1 MEDIIRL
8 GKKKYCQGEPIAT
21 LRLPGSLHC
30 AAVESGQCHV
40 NGFYFCL
47 IMLFAGKPRVSMR
60 GCSAAVSQCLT
71 GGFVLSLSGCSHW
84 REGGKGWG
92 RVGLGVQGG
101 ANSELN
107 EPPGSLGVVRQPP
120 TFPTRVLPPSL
131 GLPLPCRSL
140 ALSLFLAL
148 SLTKLDRR
156 PTGPDPRTGSSQ
168 LAYQELPQGSPD
180 TVIEGEQRKQGP
192 QKTELWPFWEAFCF
206 LCGHMLCVFM

>member
-84 REGGKGWG
+84 REGGRGGVGWG
-92 RVGLGVQGG
+92 WGFRGALT
-101 ANSELN
+101 ANSMN
-107 EPPGSLGVVRQPP
+107 PPGALASSAS
-120 TFPTRVLPPSL
+120 LPPFPLASFLLPSVFLFPVALSPSLSSWPCHLQSWTGGQL
-131 GLPLPCRSL
+131 GLIPELARHSWPIRSCHRGH
-140 ALSLFLAL
+140 
-148 SLTKLDRR
+148 LT
-156 PTGPDPRTGSSQ
+156 Q
-168 LAYQELPQGSPD
+168 
-180 TVIEGEQRKQGP
+180 
-192 QKTELWPFWEAFCF
+192 
-206 LCGHMLCVFM
+206 

>member
-1 MEDIIRL
+1 MPGRAHRHLKTPGISSLCCCRKWPVSCKWL
-8 GKKKYCQGEPIAT
+8 LFLPHHAVCWKATRFNAGLQRGCLPVPHRGLCAVT
-21 LRLPGSLHC
+21 LR
-30 AAVESGQCHV
+30 V
-40 NGFYFCL
+40 
-47 IMLFAGKPRVSMR
+47 
-60 GCSAAVSQCLT
+60 LT
-71 GGFVLSLSGCSHW
+71 LEG
-84 REGGKGWG
+84 GGKGWG

-120 TFPTRVLPPSL
+120 TFSTCVLPPSL

-148 SLTKLDRR
+148 SLTKLDPR

-168 LAYQELPQGSPD
+168 LAYQELPQRSPD